1 MHIIK
6 LSLIL
11 VFSVA
16 LISCGGGGGGSAES
30 VAPTPPAPK
39 LTVNNTGEFDYDK
52 DWNIELNATGLDSAS
67 VAYSIDNLPLWMTLD
82 SVSGL
87 LSGEG
92 GIPGDYRLVAKA
104 SDSSG
109 ASIST
114 TFDISFKLN
123 FTGFWIIDSL
133 PENNALNYGQASNAK
148 LFISRGGYTELSGTS
163 SPLVSSSV
171 NPQGSRTQRCTG
183 ITTTSQLNVEVNL
196 NCVTYTFENSSSEI
210 IEYFNYRITG
220 TLELESLID
229 GETSDLT
236 IEKLNTE
243 DVILAPQRQ
252 IYINSAPFYTEESSD
267 NSYLVWVDEQFKID
281 GLYYLTFNG
290 DRATILKD
298 GNIKTIKISENN
310 PFANP
315 STNPVYESIK
325 DTYSGLWELNSQCD
339 ISGEYNNIDSQWFEN
354 YDGENAANHNT
365 VIFADASLT
374 ISGCQQNYGTNQ
386 VNGTFNSLLTL
397 VHSSQAVIDN
407 GYDSDFSDSEYFQ
420 YQVVTGDDQLNASYF
435 ADGSYK
441 ICQEGKPSIY
451 ALWRLEFYGNLLNT
465 SITTLELE
473 EFCEEFQ

>member
-1 MHIIK
+1 MHVIK

-11 VFSVA
+11 IFSVA
-16 LISCGGGGGGSAES
+16 LISCGGGGGSAES
-30 VAPTPPAPK
+30 VAPTSPAPK
-39 LTVNNTGEFDYDK
+39 LTVNNTGEFDYDR

-67 VAYSIDNLPLWMTLD
+67 VAYSIDNLPPWMTLD

-104 SDSSG
+104 SDSKG

-123 FTGFWIIDSL
+123 LAGAWLIDSL
-133 PENNALNYGQASNAK
+133 PENNALNYGQASNAL
-148 LFISRGGYTELSGTS
+148 LFISRGGDTELIGRS

-171 NPQGSRTQRCTG
+171 DPQGSRTQRCSG

-196 NCVTYTFENSSSEI
+196 NCVTDTLENPESEI
-210 IEYFNYRITG
+210 IEYFNYRIAG

-243 DVILAPQRQ
+243 DVTLVPQRQ
-252 IYINSAPFYTEESSD
+252 IYINPEPFFTQESSD
-267 NSYLVWVDEQFKID
+267 NSYLVYVDDQFEID
-281 GLYYLTFNG
+281 GLYYSIFNG
-290 DRATILKD
+290 DMATILKD
-298 GNIKTIKISENN
+298 GNIKTINISEYN

-315 STNPVYESIK
+315 SVSSAYDYVRNALSA
-325 DTYSGLWELNSQCD
+325 LWGLNSQCD

-354 YDGENAANHNT
+354 YDSEGGANHNT
-365 VIFADASLT
+365 LIFADASLT

-386 VNGTFNSLLTL
+386 VNGTFNSLLTF
-397 VHSSQAVIDN
+397 VHSSRAVIDN
-407 GYDSDFSDSEYFQ
+407 GYDSDFSDSENFQ
-420 YQVVTGDDQLNASYF
+420 YQVVTGDNQLNASYF
-435 ADGSYK
+435 ADVSFK

-451 ALWRLEFYGNLLNT
+451 ALWRLEFFGSVQYA
-465 SITTLELE
+465 SITALELE
-473 EFCEEFQ
+473 EFCEKFQ